1 FVQKFAADGTLS
13 GSAVQ
18 LEAISK
24 TNGADLGPQVTAV
37 GSSGEYVVTWY
48 GIDSAGDNSIF
59 VQKFAA
65 DGTLS
70 GSAVQLEAIGSTTG
84 VDQSPQVT
92 AVGSSGEYVVTW
104 YGIDSAGDNS
114 IFVQKFAAD
123 GTLSGSAVQLEA
135 IGNTTGV
142 DQYPQVTAVGSSGE
156 YVVTWHGQDSASD
169 YSIFVQK
176 FAADGTL
183 SGSAVQLEAIGNTT
197 GVDQYPQVTAVGS
210 SGEYVVTWHGQD
222 SASDYSIF
230 VQKFA
235 ADGTLSGSAVQLE
248 AIGSTTGVDQSP
260 QVTAVGSSGEY
271 VVAWYGVD
279 SAGDNSIFVQKFAAD
294 GTLSGSAVQLEA
306 IGSTTGVDQSPQV
319 TAVGSSGEYVVTWY
333 GIDSAGDN
341 SIFVQKFHSDG
352 SPYANSNRVNVTA
365 DDTLSKAYLVNQNVS
380 VSSLDDILNSLDAQF
395 NEVTAY
401 VNTST
406 DFTQGMTGLTAGTY
420 HLYLVDPLNNV
431 TAAQNT
437 FQVL

>member
-18 LEAISK
+18 LEAIGK
-24 TNGADLGPQVTAV
+24 TNGADLGPKVTAV
-37 GSSGEYVVTWY
+37 GSSGEYVVTWF

-104 YGIDSAGDNS
+104 YGIDSAGD
-114 IFVQKFAAD
+114 
-123 GTLSGSAVQLEA
+123 
-135 IGNTTGV
+135 
-142 DQYPQVTAVGSSGE
+142 
-156 YVVTWHGQDSASD
+156 

-183 SGSAVQLEAIGNTT
+183 SGSAVQLEAIGKTNGADLGPQVTAVGSSGEYVVTWYGEDSAGDNSIFVQKFNADGTIGQSEALTVDSVTSDGILSEAELAEGVLITGTVLAGSSVKVMGLTANVNGTTWSCFLDANTLSTWQSGNRSLLVSAVTAEGVQTLVSAPVLVDRDFGSVPVWSYSPVQLEAIGNTT
-197 GVDQYPQVTAVGS
+197 GSDQAPQVTAVGS

-222 SASDYSIF
+222 SAS
-230 VQKFA
+230 
-235 ADGTLSGSAVQLE
+235 
-248 AIGSTTGVDQSP
+248 
-260 QVTAVGSSGEY
+260 
-271 VVAWYGVD
+271 
-279 SAGDNSIFVQKFAAD
+279 DNSIFVQKFAAD

-306 IGSTTGVDQSPQV
+306 IGKTNGADFNPQV

-341 SIFVQKFHSDG
+341 SIFVQKFAADG
-352 SPYANSNRVNVTA
+352 
-365 DDTLSKAYLVNQNVS
+365 TLSGSAVQLEAISKTNGA
-380 VSSLDDILNSLDAQF
+380 
-395 NEVTAY
+395 
-401 VNTST
+401 
-406 DFTQGMTGLTAGTY
+406 
-420 HLYLVDPLNNV
+420 
-431 TAAQNT
+431 
-437 FQVL
+437 